1 MELLRKVASFGTS
14 IGELKN
20 IYILFVRSLLEQSAT
35 VWHSSLTNENINDLE
50 RVQKTA
56 LKVILGDSYRS
67 YEAAL
72 TRLDIQTLSERRDK
86 LCLNFAIKSSKHPK
100 TKHMFPLND
109 ARHTMKTRKPEKYK
123 VQNAHT
129 DRLKDSAIIFMQNM
143 LNDHEC

>member
-1 MELLRKVASFGTS
+1 MQ
-14 IGELKN
+14 
-20 IYILFVRSLLEQSAT
+20 SLLEQSAT
-35 VWHSSLTNENINDLE
+35 VWHSSLTKDNINDLE

-56 LKVILGDSYRS
+56 LKVILGDSYKS

-72 TRLDIQTLSERRDK
+72 NILDIQTLTERRDQ

-109 ARHTMKTRKPEKYK
+109 ANHNMMTRKPEKFK

-129 DRLKDSAIIFMQNM
+129 DRRKDSALIFMQNM
-143 LNDHEC
+143 LNEHEC